1 MNRIIERLSSFGV
14 VPVVALDHSC
24 TAASVAKALIV
35 GGLPCAEITFRTA
48 AAEESI
54 HLIKAAYPDM
64 LIGAGT
70 VTTTGQV
77 DQAINAGA
85 EFIVSPGID
94 RKLIDYCVKKQI
106 AVIPGC
112 VTPSELMEA
121 VSSGI
126 DVVKFFPAEQCGG
139 VATITAL
146 SAPFPQMMFIPT
158 GGINI
163 SNIGDYLSA
172 QRVIAC
178 GGSWMVKKTLINT
191 GRFDEI
197 QRLTKETVMK
207 VSEERGK

>member
-24 TAASVAKALIV
+24 TAASVAKALIA

-112 VTPSELMEA
+112 AGDHDRRCVRRKAFHCVVEVPRP
-121 VSSGI
+121 V
-126 DVVKFFPAEQCGG
+126 DVVLRGIVRGDVAAEHNAVLRHLTPPARHGN
-139 VATITAL
+139 VACEVVIEEDGASL
-146 SAPFPQMMFIPT
+146 VLDRKKDDSVAVD
-158 GGINI
+158 GGIPV
-163 SNIGDYLSA
+163 
-172 QRVIAC
+172 VI
-178 GGSWMVKKTLINT
+178 L
-191 GRFDEI
+191 R
-197 QRLTKETVMK
+197 
-207 VSEERGK
+207 

>member
-1 MNRIIERLSSFGV
+1 
-14 VPVVALDHSC
+14 
-24 TAASVAKALIV
+24 
-35 GGLPCAEITFRTA
+35 
-48 AAEESI
+48 
-54 HLIKAAYPDM
+54 
-64 LIGAGT
+64 
-70 VTTTGQV
+70 
-77 DQAINAGA
+77 
-85 EFIVSPGID
+85 
-94 RKLIDYCVKKQI
+94 
-106 AVIPGC
+106 
-112 VTPSELMEA
+112 MEA

-139 VATITAL
+139 VATIMAL

>member
-24 TAASVAKALIV
+24 TAASVAKALIA

-121 VSSGI
+121 VSRAVWWGGDNYGAFCSFSAD
-126 DVVKFFPAEQCGG
+126 DVYPDRWDQYQQYRR
-139 VATITAL
+139 L
-146 SAPFPQMMFIPT
+146 P
-158 GGINI
+158 I
-163 SNIGDYLSA
+163 SPKGNRMWWQLDG
-172 QRVIAC
+172 
-178 GGSWMVKKTLINT
+178 
-191 GRFDEI
+191 
-197 QRLTKETVMK
+197 
-207 VSEERGK
+207 

>member
-1 MNRIIERLSSFGV
+1 MCVFFILCARFNDGSIPNGADFCFRQMRKYAFT
-14 VPVVALDHSC
+14 DSC
-24 TAASVAKALIV
+24 AVHRRAKANE
-35 GGLPCAEITFRTA
+35 GRHMDNTFST
-48 AAEESI
+48 
-54 HLIKAAYPDM
+54 
-64 LIGAGT
+64 
-70 VTTTGQV
+70 
-77 DQAINAGA
+77 
-85 EFIVSPGID
+85 
-94 RKLIDYCVKKQI
+94 IDYCVKKQI